1 MRKIASTIFVAL
13 ISFSFFS
20 FANSADKK
28 LEKILEDSLIKTD
41 IITKK

>member
-1 MRKIASTIFVAL
+1 MTMIIYLIMRKIASTILIAL

-28 LEKILEDSLIKTD
+28 L
-41 IITKK
+41 KK